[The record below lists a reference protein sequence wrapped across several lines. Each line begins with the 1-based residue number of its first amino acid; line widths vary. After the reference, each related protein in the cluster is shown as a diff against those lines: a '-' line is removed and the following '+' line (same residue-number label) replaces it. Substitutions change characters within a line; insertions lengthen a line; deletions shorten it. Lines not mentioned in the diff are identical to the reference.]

1 MKRMNAIATTLFCL
15 ALAGAFMA
23 WPYRGSFLGGLLL
36 AACEA
41 ALVGALADW
50 FAVVALFRHPLGLKF
65 IPHTAIIPNNRSR
78 ITDGII
84 NIVEKDWLSL
94 DFIQAKIFDYPL
106 LDRMVAALETEEGR
120 RGLDRW
126 VQSLVNNTLQ
136 ELKPEDVA
144 KFLQLLLKENL
155 DKVKISAPLIDWLE
169 VSVKNLYADE
179 LINLILNW
187 ATSVT
192 RGEEFERAIKRILNR
207 AAYDYSNQGSFL
219 RRISK
224 GLGESLDIIDY
235 DEAAKA
241 LAHRINF
248 YLFEMKEPDN
258 QYRLKVLGELKKLK
272 IADSEAAAAKL
283 SDLLQSVLV
292 SEAGFAATA
301 EVVSLFKAQL
311 LNSPNQPQML
321 RHLTDLA
328 VEQLQLIHRDEDRK
342 AQLESQLKTELVK
355 LLGQYHGVIG
365 KIVREK
371 LESLDDKGLVL
382 SLEDKVG
389 DDLQWIR
396 INGTVIGGLV
406 GILQYLIMRL
416 I

>member
-1 MKRMNAIATTLFCL
+1 MKRMNAIATTMFFL
-15 ALAGAFMA
+15 ALAGAFIA
-23 WPYRGSFLGGLLL
+23 WFYRGSFVGGLLF

-84 NIVEKDWLSL
+84 NIVEKDWLSF
-94 DFIQAKIFDYPL
+94 DFIRAKIFDYPL
-106 LDRMVAALETEEGR
+106 LDRMAAALETEEGR
-120 RGLDRW
+120 QGVDRW
-126 VQSLVNNTLQ
+126 AQSLVNNALQ

-192 RGEEFERAIKRILNR
+192 RGEEFERAIKRILKR

-224 GLGESLDIIDY
+224 GLGEGLDIIDY

-258 QYRLKVLGELKKLK
+258 QYRLKVMGELKKLK

-311 LNSPNQPQML
+311 LNSPTQPQML

-328 VEQLQLIHRDEDRK
+328 VEQLQLIHQDKDRK

-371 LESLDDKGLVL
+371 LESLDDNGLVL

-396 INGTVIGGLV
+396 INGTVIGGMV
-406 GILQYLIMRL
+406 GTLQYLILRL
-416 I
+416 F

>member
-1 MKRMNAIATTLFCL
+1 MRRMNAIATAMFFLV
-15 ALAGAFMA
+15 LAGAFIA
-23 WPYRGSFLGGLLL
+23 WPFRGSFIGGLLL

-65 IPHTAIIPNNRSR
+65 IPHTAIIPNNRRR

-84 NIVEKDWLSL
+84 NIVEKDWLSF
-94 DFIQAKIFDYPL
+94 DFIRSKIFNYPL
-106 LDRMVAALETEEGR
+106 LDRMAAALETEEGR
-120 RGLDRW
+120 RGVDRW
-126 VQSLVNNTLQ
+126 AQSLVNNALQ

-144 KFLQLLLKENL
+144 KFLQILLKENL
-155 DKVKISAPLIDWLE
+155 DKLKVPAPLVEWLE
-169 VSVKNLYADE
+169 DSVKNLYTEE
-179 LINLILNW
+179 LINLILDW

-207 AAYDYSNQGSFL
+207 AASDYSNQGNFL
-219 RRISK
+219 RRLSK

-258 QYRLKVLGELKKLK
+258 QYRLKVITELKKLK
-272 IADSEAAAAKL
+272 IADSEAATAKL

-301 EVVSLFKAQL
+301 EVVNLFKTQL
-311 LNSPNQPQML
+311 INSPNQPQML
-321 RHLTDLA
+321 RNLTDLA
-328 VEQLQLIHRDEDRK
+328 VEQLQLICRDEDRK
-342 AQLESQLKTELVK
+342 AQLEFQLKTELVK
-355 LLGQYHGVIG
+355 LLEQYHGIIG

-382 SLEDKVG
+382 SLEEKVG

-406 GILQYLIMRL
+406 GTLHYLILRL